1 MDRVIRG
8 GLVIAAAVLS
18 ACGSSARILLVSNN
32 SDHPVVVRITTAA
45 AVHSWTIAPY
55 GNDWQL
61 RQPPDLDGGTLDVLR
76 GDNCVLAQSVA
87 LPAGSTVVDVIP
99 GSPTADQPF
108 SPDIRVHIG
117 AAKRS
122 LAVDETLLD
131 ESGDCT

>member
-1 MDRVIRG
+1 MNPVIRG
-8 GLVIAAAVLS
+8 GLGIAAAVLA
-18 ACGSSARILLVSNN
+18 ACGNSPRILLVSNN
-32 SDHPVVVRITTAA
+32 SDYPVVVRITTAV
-45 AVHSWTIAPY
+45 AVHAWTIAPY

-87 LPAGSTVVDVIP
+87 LPAGPTVVDVIP
-99 GSPTADQPF
+99 GLPTADQPF
-108 SPDIRVHIG
+108 SPDLRVQIG

-122 LAVDETLLD
+122 LVVDETLLD